1 MNTRLSPPTEE
12 LAIRILAAVP
22 YKDRMPGG
30 RLTPRLGITRGSVR
44 GLPELH
50 LYLAPDAKTLPG
62 INLDRLADWIAQ
74 VIRDPELAEEVRA
87 ATRAAGSH
95 VDGCMKVYELLGMR
109 LDQARETAGR
119 HASKAPILEES

>member
-22 YKDRMPGG
+22 YKDRIPAG

-50 LYLAPDAKTLPG
+50 LYLAPDTRTLPG
-62 INLDRLADWIAQ
+62 MNLERLADWIEQ
-74 VIRDPELAEEVRA
+74 VIRDPELAGAVRA
-87 ATRAAGSH
+87 AARTAGSH
-95 VDGCMKVYELLGMR
+95 VDGCMQVYELVGLR
-109 LDQARETAGR
+109 LDQAREATGR
-119 HASKAPILEES
+119 HEANAPIREES